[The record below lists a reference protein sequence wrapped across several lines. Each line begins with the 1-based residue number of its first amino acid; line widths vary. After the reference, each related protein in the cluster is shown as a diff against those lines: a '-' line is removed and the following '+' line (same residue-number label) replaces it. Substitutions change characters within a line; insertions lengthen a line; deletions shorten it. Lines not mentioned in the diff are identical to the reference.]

1 VVQASASQIE
11 AAVPELPT
19 SAGRD
24 VTFPVTVEVGGQATA
39 PVEIAVYQSPRIHG
53 LSPDVALPGDELTLA
68 GSGWGPG
75 AAVSFGS
82 AAAEVVQATDT
93 ALRVRVPAIEG
104 PAGTSVTVVV
114 AMGEDRSNG
123 APFMLGRLPLL
134 QGVEPATA
142 APGDLVTLK
151 GRGFQVEPQANAVQ
165 VGGAPALVADSNPLE
180 LRVVVPWAP
189 AGEAAVEVRV
199 PTSSHVGQSLIS
211 VAPAADPI
219 EWRFAA
225 EPFADAPAMPRV
237 PRRGAGTVFVP
248 SGGGVGRSAR
258 SGPRSGSTTR
268 PGCARPE
275 ADLAAS
281 GAVVQ
286 LMPKATPLL
295 EATAEDAAAYNEDWT
310 RLGGR
315 GGPVTPERLA
325 LWWTAL
331 ARDLVLILVRSQ
343 RPLHA
348 AAAGAEARILG
359 DVFQAARRTGGF
371 GVPRAVAAA
380 LTPPQRQALRLLA
393 QRVPAS
399 LAGPAPSVPGAP
411 RAVVALKVPG
421 NWAGFELEA
430 GVQRFI
436 AVRFTRSGGT
446 LTFTGAVS
454 IGVPLLSMET
464 PQRNSVRFSAEV
476 RGGIRYYQAAWDG
489 EKLKGRFSSDPAGRN
504 VVGTFELSPGP

>member
-1 VVQASASQIE
+1 
-11 AAVPELPT
+11 
-19 SAGRD
+19 
-24 VTFPVTVEVGGQATA
+24 
-39 PVEIAVYQSPRIHG
+39 VEIAVYQSPRIHG
-53 LSPDVALPGDELTLA
+53 LSPDVAMPGDELTLA
-68 GSGWGPG
+68 GAGWGPG
-75 AAVSFGS
+75 ATVSFGS
-82 AAAEVVQATDT
+82 LAAEVLQATDT

-104 PAGTSVTVVV
+104 PAGTSVSVVV
-114 AMGEDRSNG
+114 AMSEDRSNG

-134 QGVEPATA
+134 LGIEPAMA
-142 APGDLVTLK
+142 APGDVVTLK

-165 VGGAPALVADSNPLE
+165 VGGAPALVADSNAAE

-189 AGEAAVEVRV
+189 AGEVAVEVRV
-199 PTSSHVGQSLIS
+199 PASSHVGQGLIS
-211 VAPAADPI
+211 VAPTTDPI

-225 EPFADAPAMPRV
+225 EPFADAPGHAHAFLATALGPAFV
-237 PRRGAGTVFVP
+237 LSSAG
-248 SGGGVGRSAR
+248 GKSAAER
-258 SGPRSGSTTR
+258 ALEAAKRLNAAAGPLRASLD
-268 PGCARPE
+268 
-275 ADLAAS
+275 ADFAAS

-343 RPLHA
+343 KPLHA

-359 DVFQAARRTGGF
+359 DVFQAARRTGRF

-393 QRVPAS
+393 ERVPAS

-421 NWAGFELEA
+421 NWTGFELEA

-454 IGVPLLSMET
+454 IGVPLLSLET
-464 PQRNSVRFSAEV
+464 SERNSVRFSAEV

-504 VVGTFELSPGP
+504 VVGSFELSPGP